1 MAAIA
6 TEAASEAIGADIILL
21 RPIRLEVWK
30 LLSAISYQKEPE
42 SIALPRCQ
50 GALLERDA
58 SMTARKDEYTDTKRL
73 PDSMS

>member
-30 LLSAISYQKEPE
+30 LLSAISYPQRTRKRC
-42 SIALPRCQ
+42 IAAMPR
-50 GALLERDA
+50 RF
-58 SMTARKDEYTDTKRL
+58 T
-73 PDSMS
+73 

>member
-1 MAAIA
+1 MAALA

-21 RPIRLEVWK
+21 RPIRLEEWN

-50 GALLERDA
+50 ALYLSE
-58 SMTARKDEYTDTKRL
+58 MQV
-73 PDSMS
+73 